1 MSRAKCV
8 VGQMGLAIRTI
19 WSAKVAFSATDIHL
33 VAQLSSFWSNDSK
46 TLMWNKRM
54 MVQMVHG
61 RARMLRSCEGLQ
73 WHFTIRSVYISQHG
87 WNFCSIGA
95 TLHPCHSNWT
105 SVSSSLS
112 MNHSFDFFRI
122 MLLQNGFSSA
132 PLPSYLDLCQI
143 ISFNH
148 SFVFCSDTVMLL

>member
-95 TLHPCHSNWT
+95 TLHPCHPIWT
-105 SVSSSLS
+105 SVKSSLS
-112 MNHSFDFFRI
+112 IIPLFFVRI
-122 MLLQNGFSSA
+122 LWCCFKIVFPPVGRALALCRASS
-132 PLPSYLDLCQI
+132 P
-143 ISFNH
+143 
-148 SFVFCSDTVMLL
+148 FC